1 MDSYIAWDT
10 LLWHKLHVHEVLN
23 AHREAIKFLNK
34 RPMGLIGNLS
44 IRDSTVYT
52 DLLSEGLM
60 FATKAKK
67 SCGPF
72 HKNSYENTCV

>member
-1 MDSYIAWDT
+1 MIIIHCIKHIMDSYIAWDT

-34 RPMGLIGNLS
+34 RPMGLISNLS
-44 IRDSTVYT
+44 IRDSTVYN

-60 FATKAKK
+60 FA
-67 SCGPF
+67 
-72 HKNSYENTCV
+72 YQ